1 MFGDFHATVL
11 ADGDEAFVVQER
23 LGSGFFLSDDD
34 VFEQDVV
41 LQLDRHGPAGI
52 RMVYRHVALD
62 CRDDSDALRQ
72 IGCGPQE
79 GWQGEEQPCH
89 KAPYEALPKS
99 PLSSSSHGGL
109 LLAHGQNHY

>member
-1 MFGDFHATVL
+1 MFGDLHATVL

-23 LGSGFFLSDDD
+23 FGSGFFLSDDD

-52 RMVYRHVALD
+52 RMVHRHVPLD
-62 CRDDSDALRQ
+62 CRDDPDALLQ
-72 IGCGPQE
+72 IGRCRQE

-89 KAPYEALPKS
+89 KAPYEALSKF
-99 PLSSSSHGGL
+99 PLSPSHGDP
-109 LLAHGQNHY
+109 LLAHG